1 VAQGNYSKDGVYT
14 LAAAGPIRGA
24 GATAE
29 AEVEVDSTFFAPG
42 DQRPLGIV
50 LLGIGFR

>member
-1 VAQGNYSKDGVYT
+1 V
-14 LAAAGPIRGA
+14 
-24 GATAE
+24 
-29 AEVEVDSTFFAPG
+29 VDSTFFAPG